1 MASLRD
7 IQTRIGSTK
16 KTKQI
21 TNAMQM
27 VSASKLSKAEL
38 SSKSYI
44 PYSEKMQEMVH
55 HIALSNETFE
65 HPMLKPRKVKKT
77 AYFVITSDRGLAGP
91 FNSSVLRKV
100 YRTIQEKH
108 QSVSEYTLIVVG
120 RMGRDF
126 FKQRDMPITNEII
139 GLSDQ
144 PVFSDIK
151 DLTLESV
158 QLYIDEEVDEL
169 NIVYNHYIS
178 AISQEVVTKK
188 LLPLTD
194 FENTEQTPVSKNNS
208 AFEFEPSKAEILES
222 LLPQYAES
230 LIYGALLDSKASEHA
245 ARMSAMRSATDNA
258 NDLIDDLSLQYNRA
272 RQAAITQEITEI
284 VGGAAAQK

>member
-65 HPMLKPRKVKKT
+65 HPMLKPREVKKT

-100 YRTIQEKH
+100 YRTIHEKH
-108 QSVSEYTLIVVG
+108 QSVDEYTLIVVG

-139 GLSDQ
+139 GLADQ

-158 QLYIDEEVDEL
+158 QLFIDEEVDEL

-194 FENTEQTPVSKNNS
+194 FENAEHTTESKNS